1 MRTYGFVTWPTGGRR
16 GGLEGYQR
24 EERHPRPSRPRPWSP
39 PCWSWRPQ
47 IELESAEHAPA
58 CGHGAREPEVERLPD
73 LRAGAPQALSHRGHN
88 RCRLPGPLAAARRGR
103 EARHGLQSRLGRK
116 NREERKEKE
125 GKKIN
130 KIYSWQVGPIF

>member
-47 IELESAEHAPA
+47 IELESAEHALA

-73 LRAGAPQALSHRGHN
+73 LRAGAPQASATVATTAADYQVRSP
-88 RCRLPGPLAAARRGR
+88 LPAAAVKPVTACSRDLGERTERR
-103 EARHGLQSRLGRK
+103 EKKRK
-116 NREERKEKE
+116 ERK
-125 GKKIN
+125 
-130 KIYSWQVGPIF
+130 